1 MRVETVVLYTNGSQ
15 ECDRIKQLLLSM
27 NGEFLEYI
35 LGEDFTEY
43 QFRSEFGES
52 VEYPQ
57 VSIGY
62 NHIGGLKDTLHY
74 LQDRGLL

>member
-1 MRVETVVLYTNGSQ
+1 MDTVVLYTNGSQ
-15 ECDRIKQLLLSM
+15 ECDRIKQLLLSLG
-27 NGEFLEYI
+27 GEFLEYI
-35 LGEDFTEY
+35 LGEDFTEH